1 MRWYY
6 TRVHREHKILKI
18 FMKLIGIFVIST
30 MSIVLYDIYLN
41 INVESMPE
49 IKEDTPTAVEE
60 TENDIC
66 TTLEEVSNAV
76 VGVSK
81 LQSVDSSFFS
91 FEAIETYNLGTG
103 IIVSNEGYVIT
114 NYHVSGKKLSK
125 CYITLED
132 GEEYMGQVVW
142 TDPNLDLS
150 IIKINIS
157 KQMNYAK
164 LGDSDS
170 LKIGQGVYA
179 IGNPLGA
186 EFQKTVTYGIV
197 SALDRTIKVTD
208 EEDNK
213 SSYMEELIQT
223 DASINAGNSG
233 GPLVDTNGNIIG
245 ITTIKIT
252 DAEGIGFAIPIN
264 IIKPIIQ
271 KLESLGEYEEA
282 SLGVYVYDKEATQYL
297 NSSLDFEYGVYVT
310 ELVSDGAGK
319 TAGIRV
325 GDIIQEIDGIR
336 LNKINDL
343 RRYIY
348 TKNVEDE
355 VNLKILRNRHEI
367 ELTAKL
373 TKKT

>member
-157 KQMNYAK
+157 KQINYAK